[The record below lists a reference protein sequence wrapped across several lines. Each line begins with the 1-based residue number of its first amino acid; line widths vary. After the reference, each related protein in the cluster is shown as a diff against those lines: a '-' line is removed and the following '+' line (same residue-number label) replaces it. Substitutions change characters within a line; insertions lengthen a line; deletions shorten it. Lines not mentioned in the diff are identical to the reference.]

1 MTQIASIPTPPA
13 KPIHSADGPLARAS
27 AHPCNLPISPLIART
42 SPSPESTGPTS
53 GIYRPGA
60 LAINTKIDRVSAPF
74 SVRAESN
81 ASLHTVS
88 VSGELDQS
96 TAPELRTA
104 LADALAE
111 GADGGVLVDLSDCR
125 FIDSTGLSLL
135 VEAKRQLGDD
145 ERRFG
150 VCCPDADVRRLLE
163 LTGIDQAV
171 GLFDTRDEA
180 VAALSNGAS

>member
-1 MTQIASIPTPPA
+1 M
-13 KPIHSADGPLARAS
+13 DG
-27 AHPCNLPISPLIART
+27 
-42 SPSPESTGPTS
+42 
-53 GIYRPGA
+53 
-60 LAINTKIDRVSAPF
+60 
-74 SVRAESN
+74 
-81 ASLHTVS
+81 LHAVS

-104 LADALAE
+104 LGDVV
-111 GADGGVLVDLSDCR
+111 GDDSGGVLVDLSDCA

-135 VEAKRQLGDD
+135 VETKRHLA
-145 ERRFG
+145 EEARRFG

-180 VAALSNGAS
+180 ISALSAGAAA

>member
-1 MTQIASIPTPPA
+1 V
-13 KPIHSADGPLARAS
+13 
-27 AHPCNLPISPLIART
+27 T
-42 SPSPESTGPTS
+42 STF
-53 GIYRPGA
+53 
-60 LAINTKIDRVSAPF
+60 RVQ
-74 SVRAESN
+74 AESLTGLE
-81 ASLHTVS
+81 AVS

-104 LADALAE
+104 LS
-111 GADGGVLVDLSDCR
+111 GAFDQAPGGVLVDLSDCA

-135 VEAKRQLGDD
+135 VETKRHLT
-145 ERRFG
+145 EESRRFG

-180 VAALSNGAS
+180 IAALTAGAAA